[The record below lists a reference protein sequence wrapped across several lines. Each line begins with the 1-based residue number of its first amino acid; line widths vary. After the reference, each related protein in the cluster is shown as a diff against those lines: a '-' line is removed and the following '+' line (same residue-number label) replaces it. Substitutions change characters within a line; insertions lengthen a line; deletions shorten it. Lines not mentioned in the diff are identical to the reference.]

1 MAEHD
6 EQPPPSQ
13 AEQSGPTAPPL
24 AKPDAARKV
33 GEGFSER
40 LGETI
45 DDTGKLLAAIAG
57 FGIFFFGAGY
67 FVEWQR
73 FKRGGLPPEEIL
85 PLIPKSQVAAAGVKE
100 LVISIF
106 FGILVIAIVSW
117 AAARFVRWA
126 TRQVDNPSWVR
137 RTLATVFAHEG
148 VTPTVILGGL
158 IFLFVPLDWAGVI
171 VAVVLTLL
179 LFYSLRLL
187 NGYLKSLAR
196 GEAATFPLWRLLIAA
211 AIAAVVLTGAR
222 QREFP
227 ETRAHVF
234 VTLRDQQR
242 VIQGSYVGSDS
253 DTVLVRQRLPH
264 RQPQLLI
271 LNRSDV
277 ARIQLEKG
285 SYVFPTAESLFGTI
299 FDTNFACI
307 PPECRAG
314 DSRVGISTLF

>member
-6 EQPPPSQ
+6 EQPTP
-13 AEQSGPTAPPL
+13 PPL

-106 FGILVIAIVSW
+106 FGILVIAVVSW

-126 TRQVDNPSWVR
+126 TRRVDNPSWVR

-187 NGYLKSLAR
+187 NGYLESLAES
-196 GEAATFPLWRLLIAA
+196 EAATFPLWRLLIAA

-222 QREFP
+222 QR
-227 ETRAHVF
+227 AHVF
-234 VTLRDQQR
+234 VTLKDQQR
-242 VIQGSYVGSDS
+242 VIKGSYVGSDS
-253 DTVLVRQRLPH
+253 DTVLVRQRLPD